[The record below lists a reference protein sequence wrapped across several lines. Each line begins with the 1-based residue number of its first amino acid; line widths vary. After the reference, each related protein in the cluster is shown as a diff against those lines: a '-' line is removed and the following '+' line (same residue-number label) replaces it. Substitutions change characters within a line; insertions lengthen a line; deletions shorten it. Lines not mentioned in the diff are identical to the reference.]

1 MYFLFREILWK
12 YATAEKNKREENI
25 GEGKKRG
32 KEIREEKK
40 EKEKEKEKEK
50 KRGIEYK
57 RLLETKK

>member
-25 GEGKKRG
+25 GEGNKRG
-32 KEIREEKK
+32 KEKREQKNRK
-40 EKEKEKEKEK
+40 EKKEK

-57 RLLETKK
+57 